1 MLPVGPKEKQ
11 NALRRF
17 VEDLDLKKETV
28 YDYDFGILKC
38 DIDVSCFLKIVV
50 ALDIRQDDWT
60 VFVVAPQD
68 KIRFSR
74 SQFDDRDSALVFV
87 KNILLN
93 PDVALIL
100 PGWREL

>member
-11 NALRRF
+11 KALRRF
-17 VEDLDLKKETV
+17 VEDLDLKKEPV
-28 YDYDFGILKC
+28 YDLSILKC

-50 ALDIRQDDWT
+50 ALDFRQDHWT

-74 SQFDDRDSALVFV
+74 SQFEDRESALVFV

-93 PDVALIL
+93 PDVALLL